1 VPSSAIDSFP
11 TVQTS
16 GAHLSDGS
24 QCPVCKEDFEGGA
37 LGAVSYPVHGG
48 DRVDLCGG
56 GDLYRLAAACRR
68 RLGFGLEVI
77 DVVLLAAGGGMGRN
91 MNFSLPSLWLRP
103 TTSSLMRVD
112 KLCCVLVSLSYF
124 C

>member
-77 DVVLLAAGGGMGRN
+77 DVVLLAAGRRDGEEHE
-91 MNFSLPSLWLRP
+91 LLLAVVVAAADDE
-103 TTSSLMRVD
+103 LAD
-112 KLCCVLVSLSYF
+112 AC
-124 C
+124 